1 MERLRCKKR
10 KGVTLRRYL
19 SKENKLYVDFLQYTP
34 FDLVKIDRLRQRIS
48 PKINDEYRKKLNRNR
63 KKTTEDSYGL
73 LLGRV
78 LKRYFEW
85 IILKCIEGN
94 VVCFTNDCKLIFR
107 VLPYYPTD
115 VELKRNKDLK
125 NYIRIKDNQNRDKLV
140 GDIKDFKLRY
150 FRIVLMK
157 QMPDGYR
164 YTNYF
169 LRLNTKYKRML
180 AEQVKLNPKQYDFT
194 I

>member
-1 MERLRCKKR
+1 MERLRCRKR

-48 PKINDEYRKKLNRNR
+48 PKIDDEYRKKLNRNR

-94 VVCFTNDCKLIFR
+94 IVCFTSDCKLIFR

-115 VELKRNKDLK
+115 VELKRSKDLK
-125 NYIRIKDNQNRDKLV
+125 NYIRIKDSQNRDKLV